1 MIDTT
6 NIRITPRAKLV
17 AERKGISYDTIGGT
31 GQNDTITIIDIR
43 NFLNGTGM
51 ACHSTYDSEKP
62 PEIIKMSVAQRTI
75 FKNMTA
81 SLQGTAQMTIS
92 TETDISALT
101 GLYRKLKERYLVSG
115 IKLSYTAILIKSIAM
130 ALENHPEV
138 RAALCGD
145 TEVRVSES
153 IDIGCAVDIPNGLIV
168 PVIRQANL
176 KDLRQI
182 CVELKDLS
190 ERAKV
195 NKLNSDELGNAC
207 MTITNLGMFG
217 ITYFTPILNAPESL
231 ILGVG
236 GVIKKVIVRDGVL
249 TPGSVINMSLTYD
262 QRVINGAQAAR
273 FLEEVSAGAQNFKWF

>member
-1 MIDTT
+1 MREEYDAIVLGGGYFGCSAAYHLSKSGIHTL
-6 NIRITPRAKLV
+6 LV
-17 AERKGISYDTIGGT
+17 EKNEIASGASGA
-31 GQNDTITIIDIR
+31 
-43 NFLNGTGM
+43 NFGNVQVQ
-51 ACHSTYDSEKP
+51 DS
-62 PEIIKMSVAQRTI
+62 
-75 FKNMTA
+75 NMTA

-92 TETDISALT
+92 AETDISALT
-101 GLYRKLKERYLVSG
+101 GLYRELKERYLASG

-190 ERAKV
+190 ERAKE
-195 NKLNSDELGNAC
+195 NKLNGDELGNAC

-236 GVIKKVIVRDGVL
+236 GVIKKVIVRDGIL
-249 TPGSVINMSLTYD
+249 TPGSVINMRRNVYTGFGK
-262 QRVINGAQAAR
+262 RVYRSG
-273 FLEEVSAGAQNFKWF
+273 EERGNEI